1 MTTNESIAF
10 GRRLRQLRTERGVSK
25 DHLARKTG
33 IHPTAIRRFE
43 RGNREP
49 LLKSI
54 LRLADGLGV
63 QPGALLDTLGERRL
77 TPDEFEQHFGH
88 LPTDGEG

>member
-10 GRRLRQLRTERGVSK
+10 GQRLRQLRTERGVSK

-54 LRLADGLGV
+54 LRLANGLGV

>member
-1 MTTNESIAF
+1 MPTNESIAF
-10 GRRLRQLRTERGVSK
+10 GQRLRQLRTGLGISK

-43 RGNREP
+43 RGDREP

-77 TPDEFEQHFGH
+77 TPAEFEQHFGH

>member
-1 MTTNESIAF
+1 LASDSAN
-10 GRRLRQLRTERGVSK
+10 LRTERGVSK

-43 RGNREP
+43 RGNREH

-54 LRLADGLGV
+54 LRLANGLGV